1 MNHAYKSKSSHIAW
15 EVGTDKPDWVS
26 QMLKDNLLKEDDMG
40 VSINTGDSYVYLNT
54 GDMVVF
60 EVETQ
65 KVLCCSNSDFS
76 KLFEQESELKE
87 VNKSFLSVRLTASII
102 YATMISGYLFSG
114 ELTVLYTALVTIST
128 IALLYLMLDLK
139 SIYNFICDII
149 YGEEDYE

>member
-15 EVGTDKPDWVS
+15 EVGTSRPEWIN
-26 QMLKDNLLKEDDMG
+26 QMFKENLLKEDGMG
-40 VSINTGDSYVYLNT
+40 ISINTGDSYVYLNT

-65 KVLCCSNSDFS
+65 KVLYCSNRDFS
-76 KLFEQESELKE
+76 NLFEQESELKE
-87 VNKSFLSVRLTASII
+87 VNKSFLSVRLASSII

-114 ELTVLYTALVTIST
+114 EPTVLYTALVTIST
-128 IALLYLMLDLK
+128 IALLYLMLDLN

-149 YGEEDYE
+149 YDEEDYE